1 MIMSSA
7 AKTLESL
14 TTDCLIL
21 FANYRKREA
30 DYTRSRFRL
39 PIANWRMP
47 IDRFTDQFPESGG
60 EFNET

>member
-21 FANYRKREA
+21 FANYRKREP
-30 DYTRSRFRL
+30 DYIKLPIGDWQL
-39 PIANWRMP
+39 PIAHCHSRC
-47 IDRFTDQFPESGG
+47 
-60 EFNET
+60 EFLSADHDTP